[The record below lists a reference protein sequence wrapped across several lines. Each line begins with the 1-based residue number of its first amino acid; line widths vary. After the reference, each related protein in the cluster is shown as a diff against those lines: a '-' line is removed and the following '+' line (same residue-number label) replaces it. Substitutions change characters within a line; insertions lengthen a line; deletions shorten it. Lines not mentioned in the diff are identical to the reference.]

1 MKASI
6 GAVPDVTFTAAMT
19 GEDTALCGLAGFT
32 VFGVGVDG
40 LVLHEAESVGEH
52 GWRVSDSVTGCALS
66 RQTWDSR
73 EAALEALDA
82 MFAPRGQS
90 MKLQIEGRRV
100 AVMAARGVS
109 A

>member
-1 MKASI
+1 MKASV
-6 GAVPDVTFTAAMT
+6 GAVRDATFRAVLIDKS
-19 GEDTALCGLAGFT
+19 EPVV
-32 VFGVGVDG
+32 VFGFSVFGLGMDD

-52 GWRVSDSVTGCALS
+52 GWRVSDAVTGCALS
-66 RQTWDSR
+66 RLTWDSR

-82 MFAPRGQS
+82 MFAQRGPS

-100 AVMAARGVS
+100 AVMAARN